1 MVPKRSL
8 KKPRS
13 MKTTQSLREL
23 RKLSKRA
30 VLEEQVAEVTPKAQH
45 PNSPP
50 VLPRM
55 SQ

>member
-1 MVPKRSL
+1 MAPKLSL
-8 KKPRS
+8 RRRRS
-13 MKTTQSLREL
+13 MKTIQSLREV

-30 VLEEQVAEVTPKAQH
+30 VLEEQAAEVTPKAQH